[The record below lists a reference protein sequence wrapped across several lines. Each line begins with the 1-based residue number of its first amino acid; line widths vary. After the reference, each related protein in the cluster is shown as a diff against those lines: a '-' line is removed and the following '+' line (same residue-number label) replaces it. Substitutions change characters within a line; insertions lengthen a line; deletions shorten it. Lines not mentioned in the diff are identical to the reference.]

1 MTMMVTQDQSLESR
15 GLRMDV
21 MMMMMM
27 METIRI
33 KALVSVLGERNR
45 VGGEMILDG
54 VSVYHADTVKME
66 TDTV

>member
-54 VSVYHADTVKME
+54 VSVYHADTVKTE

>member
-1 MTMMVTQDQSLESR
+1 MTMMGTQNQSLESR
-15 GLRMDV
+15 RLRMDV
-21 MMMMMM
+21 MMMM

-45 VGGEMILDG
+45 VGGEMIPDG

>member
-1 MTMMVTQDQSLESR
+1 
-15 GLRMDV
+15 MDV
-21 MMMMMM
+21 MMMMMMMM